1 MRTVAQVELASTLR
15 IAVLRLSRRLRAER
29 TDDTLSASQLS
40 ALAALNQHG
49 PLTLGD
55 LAAHERVRPPSMTR
69 IVGLLEERGL
79 LVRVPDPTDRR
90 QVLVE
95 ISASGKALLHAD
107 RRRRDAWLAVR
118 LKGLSSEDR
127 ALLLAAAP
135 IIERLAQE

>member
-1 MRTVAQVELASTLR
+1 MRTVAEIELASTLR

-29 TDDTLSASQLS
+29 TDETLTASQLS
-40 ALAALNQHG
+40 ALATLCQHG

-69 IVGLLEERGL
+69 IVGHLEEREL
-79 LVRVPDPTDRR
+79 AVRVPDPADKR

-95 ISASGKALLHAD
+95 ISQTGKDLLKAD
-107 RRRRDAWLAVR
+107 RRRRDAWLALR

-135 IIERLAQE
+135 ILDRLAQE

>member
-1 MRTVAQVELASTLR
+1 VRTVAEIELASTLR

-29 TDDTLSASQLS
+29 TDETLSASQLS
-40 ALAALNQHG
+40 ALAALSQHG

-69 IVGLLEERGL
+69 IVGHLEDRGL
-79 LVRVPDPTDRR
+79 AIRVPDPTDRR

-95 ISASGKALLHAD
+95 ISRAGKELLRAD
-107 RRRRDAWLAVR
+107 RRRRDAWLAVK
-118 LKGLSSEDR
+118 LKGLSSEER

-135 IIERLAQE
+135 ILDRLAQE